1 MSIAD
6 WRCVICGYVEEDV
19 LHTSDLGECKKC
31 HSRSWSK
38 VPPAP
43 AGFRGLPTEKFYN
56 REEE

>member
-1 MSIAD
+1 MSMDD

-38 VPPAP
+38 VPPT
-43 AGFRGLPTEKFYN
+43 PTFKVTDGTPKFHGG
-56 REEE
+56 EE